1 MGDVDTL
8 FRRVLVVLT
17 FLVIANGERHSIKIV
32 EEPSSYGLMNSYQG
46 GAVAETNVNKLKMRV
61 TPSNFSGPPL
71 FSRLNGKCFSK
82 TFDDY
87 KYEFCP
93 FWNVTQ
99 HEQSLRWN
107 PYSGILGV
115 WQEWEIENN
124 TFVAMVMRE
133 GDKCGNKHRTTKVYF
148 KCGKENV
155 ITNVSE
161 PSTCNY
167 RVDFTTPYTCH
178 HQALLGYKK
187 YLSRVFVKAGY
198 MLSTETKNL
207 VSAKAVALEKK
218 EEANK
223 DGQFD
228 NLYTCTELRQTT
240 TLGSWMTCITTWWT
254 TDTPQGGHLTGPQE
268 TTDTPAQR
276 VALLLVDICCNMWAC
291 VVKE

>member
-1 MGDVDTL
+1 
-8 FRRVLVVLT
+8 
-17 FLVIANGERHSIKIV
+17 
-32 EEPSSYGLMNSYQG
+32 MNSYQG

-178 HQALLGYKK
+178 LQALLVYPTLNSSLKTEWGLLEGQLAAGHITKKGYKK
-187 YLSRVFVKAGY
+187 YLSQVFVKAGY

-228 NLYTCTELRQTT
+228 NLYTCTEEFRKLKKEVEDLKEQ
-240 TLGSWMTCITTWWT
+240 LENKNIEANHHPGVM
-254 TDTPQGGHLTGPQE
+254 DDMYNHM
-268 TTDTPAQR
+268 
-276 VALLLVDICCNMWAC
+276 VDD
-291 VVKE
+291 

>member
-8 FRRVLVVLT
+8 FRR
-17 FLVIANGERHSIKIV
+17 
-32 EEPSSYGLMNSYQG
+32 
-46 GAVAETNVNKLKMRV
+46 
-61 TPSNFSGPPL
+61 
-71 FSRLNGKCFSK
+71 
-82 TFDDY
+82 
-87 KYEFCP
+87 
-93 FWNVTQ
+93 
-99 HEQSLRWN
+99 
-107 PYSGILGV
+107 
-115 WQEWEIENN
+115 
-124 TFVAMVMRE
+124 
-133 GDKCGNKHRTTKVYF
+133 VYF

-178 HQALLGYKK
+178 LQALLGYKK
-187 YLSRVFVKAGY
+187 YLSQVFVKAGY

-276 VALLLVDICCNMWAC
+276 VALLLVDICCTMWAC
-291 VVKE
+291 VVKSVTRAN